1 MGLPNFIIIGGMKCG
16 TTSLHE
22 YLSGHPEVQRLPG
35 IKETNFFSGPP
46 EGIPYPPGSRRIAR
60 RSEYEALFDE
70 RYPLRGEASPCYS
83 LFPRRKGVP
92 ERMSELIPDTKII
105 YLVRDPVARAV
116 SQFHFSVSV
125 EDEKRTIDQALS
137 DLEDPVSLYTCPGL
151 YAMQLE
157 RYLAH
162 FPQEQILVLEQERL
176 REDRRDSLRRV
187 FRFLGVDD
195 AFWSSH
201 FEEEFN
207 TGGER
212 RSYSRLMILQRRLRA
227 TPIARLPR
235 SLRRPLRRSVERIV
249 TKPLERDALSDAVAE
264 RLAEFYAPDS
274 ERLRSLTGMPL
285 AGWLNR
291 PVTTGDAHTGG
302 QPAR

>member
-16 TTSLHE
+16 TTSLHQ
-22 YLSGHPEVQRLPG
+22 YLGEHPEVQRLPG

-46 EGIPYPPGSRRIAR
+46 EGIPYPLGSRRIAR
-60 RSEYEALFDE
+60 RSEYESLFDE
-70 RYPLRGEASPCYS
+70 RYPVRGEASPCYA

-92 ERMSELIPDTKII
+92 ERMSKLIPDAKLI
-105 YLVRDPVARAV
+105 YLVRDPVERAI
-116 SQFHFSVSV
+116 SQYHFSVSV
-125 EDEKRTIDQALS
+125 ENEKRTIEQALS
-137 DLEDPVSLYTCPGL
+137 DLDDPVSLYTCPGL

-157 RYLAH
+157 RYLRH

-176 REDRRDSLRRV
+176 HHDRSGSLRRV
-187 FRFLGVDD
+187 FHFLGVDD
-195 AFWSSH
+195 AFWSPR

-227 TPIARLPR
+227 TPLARLPR
-235 SLRRPLRRSVERIV
+235 SLRRPLRRSVERLV
-249 TKPLERDALSDAVAE
+249 TTPLERDPLSEAAAE

-274 ERLRSLTGMPL
+274 ERLSALTGMPFVEWQTHP
-285 AGWLNR
+285 G
-291 PVTTGDAHTGG
+291 
-302 QPAR
+302 ARSRGA